1 MCNNN
6 LKIMLKFRTLSNN
19 LFQRISNNGHRFH
32 TIPNQYSFRFMANL
46 QLYKPS
52 GNLTIVEKNIQGTKS
67 FLENLL
73 AEGIYYLKRTF
84 QPSLL
89 RRRRKH
95 GMLSRL
101 DNRNGRKIIIR
112 RSIKKRRYRAC

>member
-1 MCNNN
+1 
-6 LKIMLKFRTLSNN
+6 
-19 LFQRISNNGHRFH
+19 
-32 TIPNQYSFRFMANL
+32 MANL